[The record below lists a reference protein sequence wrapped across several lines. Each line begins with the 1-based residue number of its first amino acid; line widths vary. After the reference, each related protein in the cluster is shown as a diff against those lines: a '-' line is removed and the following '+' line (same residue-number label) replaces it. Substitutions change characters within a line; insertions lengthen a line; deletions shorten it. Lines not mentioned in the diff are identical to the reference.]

1 MYARCQALVGIGVGR
16 LAYYVV
22 AVSSLDI
29 GCGCRLAIDIGCVC
43 AVSTQEMCSAFCYLI
58 NYGSSEGLR
67 IFHFPLCGFRPVVRI
82 HKIPASVSLSS
93 AFARSRASAGLKDRL
108 FLCLAGAGFGR

>member
-43 AVSTQEMCSAFCYLI
+43 AVFTQQMCSA
-58 NYGSSEGLR
+58 SSGDDWADSDVDC
-67 IFHFPLCGFRPVVRI
+67 PPS
-82 HKIPASVSLSS
+82 PSVKSGCS
-93 AFARSRASAGLKDRL
+93 DD
-108 FLCLAGAGFGR
+108 